1 MTFDIIKESSTNV
14 VKTSYGL
21 LIYRCALI
29 VSRDEESCLLSG
41 GFGKP
46 ESCERGGFVKL
57 NIFGFLKV
65 IIFLS
70 SQVTKQ
76 KKTILVRIE
85 FRIG

>member
-1 MTFDIIKESSTNV
+1 MLPFCMTFDKIKEISTNV

-46 ESCERGGFVKL
+46 ESYERGGFDEIKYL
-57 NIFGFLKV
+57 RIFKSNDFSV
-65 IIFLS
+65 
-70 SQVTKQ
+70 
-76 KKTILVRIE
+76 
-85 FRIG
+85 

>member
-1 MTFDIIKESSTNV
+1 MLIRKQKLPFWMVFDKIKESPTNV

-46 ESCERGGFVKL
+46 ESYEGGWL
-57 NIFGFLKV
+57 NEIKSL
-65 IIFLS
+65 
-70 SQVTKQ
+70 
-76 KKTILVRIE
+76 
-85 FRIG
+85 